1 MSAQDD
7 NEREVERIRL
17 VARAREA
24 SEYDVFADAWNAWHG
39 APPPRARIEA
49 DFDAYMRDDAVPG
62 YVRHYVRTWLDAHP
76 EVLERQRADARAVQ
90 RARRLALTF
99 LALALLVVLAFE
111 ECA

>member
-17 VARAREA
+17 LARAREA
-24 SEYDVFADAWNAWHG
+24 SEYDVFADAWSAWHG

-76 EVLERQRADARAVQ
+76 EVLERRRADARAVQ